1 MENGAYEY
9 CWVYSLGSLVIFA
22 SGCGCLNSKI
32 LTCEVRKMMDRQ
44 TVGMYSTVLYGRYT
58 VPVPVQVRYVEL
70 CTVRYMHKS
79 QIEEG

>member
-44 TVGMYSTVLYGRYT
+44 TVGMYSTVLYGRYA
-58 VPVPVQVRYVEL
+58 VYRYL
-70 CTVRYMHKS
+70 YKYGR
-79 QIEEG
+79 